1 MTNKARW
8 LAGVMGVTAL
18 LVSGNWVAAQTT
30 ASSDAETPFHT
41 AGGHLPLEVGALVQS
56 GFGITEQR
64 NSFKFLMAGV
74 QAGKV
79 LTGNYGPGIVRGNFE
94 YAVQVFP
101 LWQAYTPKF
110 QREKCISN
118 PPTPVGGGPPYV
130 CSAPYTV
137 GGTFT
142 GISITPMLLRWN
154 FVGTRKISPWL
165 QGGGGMIW
173 TNHKFPAFGGLPYN
187 PINDGVNSDTSV
199 WNFTP
204 QFGVGTHYFLGPRR
218 SIDFGANAV
227 HISSASIGDKNP
239 GVNASVQFSVGYTWW
254 R

>member
-1 MTNKARW
+1 MAV
-8 LAGVMGVTAL
+8 AV
-18 LVSGNWVAAQTT
+18 LVSGSFVAAQTKVPG
-30 ASSDAETPFHT
+30 DAETPFHT
-41 AGGHLPLEVGALVQS
+41 AGYRPLEVGALVQS
-56 GFGITEQR
+56 GFGVTEQR
-64 NSFKFLMAGV
+64 SSFKFLMAGV

-79 LTGNYGPGIVRGNFE
+79 LTGNYGPEMLKGNFE

-101 LWQAYTPKF
+101 LWQAYTPRF
-110 QREKCISN
+110 QRETCTAAAFFS
-118 PPTPVGGGPPYV
+118 

-142 GISITPMLLRWN
+142 GISITPILLRWN
-154 FVGTRKISPWL
+154 FVGTRRFSPWL

-173 TNHKFPAFGGLPYN
+173 TNHKFPAFGGPPYN

-204 QFGVGTHYFLGPRR
+204 QFGVGAHYFLSARR

>member
-1 MTNKARW
+1 
-8 LAGVMGVTAL
+8 MGVAVLFAAGQLGTAQ
-18 LVSGNWVAAQTT
+18 SP
-30 ASSDAETPFHT
+30 ASSETQTPFHT
-41 AGGHLPLEVGALVQS
+41 AGGHLPLELSALVQS
-56 GFGITEQR
+56 GFGLTEGR
-64 NSFKFLMAGV
+64 DSFKFLMAGV

-79 LTGNYGPGIVRGNFE
+79 LTGNYGPGMVRGNFE

-110 QREKCISN
+110 QRETCTAAAFLS
-118 PPTPVGGGPPYV
+118 

-142 GISITPMLLRWN
+142 GISITPILLRWN
-154 FVGTRKISPWL
+154 FVGTKKLSPWL

-173 TNHKFPAFGGLPYN
+173 TNHKFPAFGGPPYN

-204 QFGVGTHYFLGPRR
+204 QFGVGAHYFLSPRR

-227 HISSASIGDKNP
+227 HISSSSIGDKNP

>member
-1 MTNKARW
+1 
-8 LAGVMGVTAL
+8 MGVAVL
-18 LVSGNWVAAQTT
+18 LVSGRFVSAQ
-30 ASSDAETPFHT
+30 AKVSGDAETPFHA
-41 AGGHLPLEVGALVQS
+41 AGRHLPLEVGALVQS
-56 GFGITEQR
+56 GFGITEDR
-64 NSFKFLMAGV
+64 GSFKFLMAGV

-79 LTGNYGPGIVRGNFE
+79 LTGNYLPGIARGNFE

-110 QREKCISN
+110 QREMCVAG
-118 PPTPVGGGPPYV
+118 TFLT

-142 GISITPMLLRWN
+142 GVSITPALLRWN
-154 FVGTRKISPWL
+154 FVGTRRISPWL

-173 TNHKFPAFGGLPYN
+173 TDHKFPAFGGPPYN
-187 PINDGVNSDTSV
+187 PIKDGRNADTSV

-204 QFGVGTHYFLGPRR
+204 QFGVGAHYFLSPRR